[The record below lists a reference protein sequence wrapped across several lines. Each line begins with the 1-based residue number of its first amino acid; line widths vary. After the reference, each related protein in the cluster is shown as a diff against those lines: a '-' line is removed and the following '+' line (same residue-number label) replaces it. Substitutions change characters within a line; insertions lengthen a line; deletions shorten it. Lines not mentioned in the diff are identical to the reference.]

1 MKRNN
6 GEGSIF
12 RRKDGR
18 WESALAYTDEAGDRQ
33 RRRFYGRTKA
43 EVRSKL
49 DEARRRLH
57 DGDPVKDA
65 TVTVAAWVE
74 SWIGAALAASNR
86 KISTRENYATLARTH
101 LVPAPF
107 GSIRLDRLKPSD
119 VESLLVAKRAAG
131 KSASTQRTIHSVLR
145 ACLEIAVRDG
155 LLRRN
160 PAAMVAR
167 PSPQVTEA
175 LYYTG
180 DEVERLLAVAKDD
193 RLFALIVFMV
203 GTGLRRGEALALRWA
218 DVEYEEADD
227 ATARVRSTLARAA
240 GQLVLSEPKT
250 DKSRRTVPLP
260 RQVAEELR
268 LHHARQAAERLR
280 AGSAWR
286 DLGLVFPN
294 EVGGFWEP
302 RGVAR
307 RFAVLAHDAGL
318 NGSLHTLRH
327 TTATMLLMAGT
338 PMRVVQEL
346 LGHSS
351 FAITADV
358 YAHVGAS
365 QEREAAN
372 RLETAFAW

>member
-1 MKRNN
+1 MKRGN
-6 GEGSIF
+6 GEGTVF
-12 RRKDGR
+12 KRKDGR

-33 RRRFYGRTKA
+33 RRRFYGRTRA

-49 DEARRRLH
+49 DEALRRLH

-74 SWIGAALAASNR
+74 GWIHGALAASNR
-86 KISTRENYATLARTH
+86 KVSTRENYATLARTH

-107 GSIRLDRLKPSD
+107 GLIRLDRLKPND
-119 VESLLVAKRAAG
+119 VESLLVAKRNAG

-145 ACLEIAVRDG
+145 ACLETAVRDG

-160 PAAMVAR
+160 PAALVDR

-180 DEVERLLAVAKDD
+180 ADVELLLAAAKDD
-193 RLFALIVFMV
+193 RLFALIVFLL
-203 GTGLRRGEALALRWA
+203 GTGVRRGEALGMRWA
-218 DVEYEEADD
+218 DVDYQEADK
-227 ATARVRSTLARAA
+227 AIAGVRSTLTRAA
-240 GQLVLSEPKT
+240 GQLALSEPKT
-250 DKSRRTVPLP
+250 DKSRRSVPLP
-260 RQVAEELR
+260 RQVVDELR

-307 RFAVLAHDAGL
+307 RFAVLAHSAGL
-318 NGSLHTLRH
+318 RGSMHTLRH
-327 TTATMLLMAGT
+327 TTATTLLVAGT
-338 PMRVVQEL
+338 SMRVVQEL

-358 YAHVGAS
+358 YAHVSAG
-365 QEREAAN
+365 QERDAAT
-372 RLETAFAW
+372 RLETAFGW

>member
-1 MKRNN
+1 
-6 GEGSIF
+6 
-12 RRKDGR
+12 
-18 WESALAYTDEAGDRQ
+18 
-33 RRRFYGRTKA
+33 
-43 EVRSKL
+43 
-49 DEARRRLH
+49 
-57 DGDPVKDA
+57 
-65 TVTVAAWVE
+65 
-74 SWIGAALAASNR
+74 
-86 KISTRENYATLARTH
+86 
-101 LVPAPF
+101 
-107 GSIRLDRLKPSD
+107 
-119 VESLLVAKRAAG
+119 
-131 KSASTQRTIHSVLR
+131 
-145 ACLEIAVRDG
+145 
-155 LLRRN
+155 
-160 PAAMVAR
+160 MVAR
-167 PSPQVTEA
+167 PTPEVTEA
-175 LYYTG
+175 LYYTRE
-180 DEVERLLAVAKDD
+180 EVELLLATAKDD

-203 GTGLRRGEALALRWA
+203 GTGVRRGEALALRWA
-218 DVEYEEADD
+218 DVKYEEADD
-227 ATARVRSTLARAA
+227 ATARVRSTLARVA
-240 GQLVLSEPKT
+240 GELVPSEPKT
-250 DKSRRTVPLP
+250 EKSRRTVPLP

-286 DLGLVFPN
+286 DLGLVLPN

-307 RFAVLAHDAGL
+307 RFGVLAHTAGL

-358 YAHVGAS
+358 YAHVGAN